1 LTYLSGVDVGGG
13 SNGAGGSG
21 NGASGGGNGT
31 TNTLFLVSDWTEEL
45 IIHTAAIKNNVVR
58 LFTDC
63 LVDV

>member
-31 TNTLFLVSDWTEEL
+31 ANTLFLVSDWNEEL
-45 IIHTAAIKNNVVR
+45 IIHTAAIKKQR
-58 LFTDC
+58 S
-63 LVDV
+63 